1 MRLVH
6 GGLALDLPE
15 GWSDQSTLLFTAP
28 VDDVP
33 MPTAKRTAR
42 PTESLAVTFGLAQRR
57 AGGADDDAD
66 AVVREEVERLKA
78 ADPAL
83 ELVEVRPFVGGLG
96 KGSLA
101 VVKLT
106 LAEIALRQLTVAVVV
121 GPVVVCATA
130 SCVEA
135 VFARREPALLS
146 LLQSIGFS
154 QLSPGTPA
162 PGSSGTAPGQR

>member
-33 MPTAKRTAR
+33 LPTAKRTTR
-42 PTESLAVTFGLAQRR
+42 PTESLAVTFGLA
-57 AGGADDDAD
+57 GSDDAD
-66 AVVREEVERLKA
+66 AVVREEVEKLRA

-83 ELVEVRPFVGGLG
+83 ELVEVRPFTGGLG
-96 KGSLA
+96 TGSLA
-101 VVKLT
+101 VVRLS

-121 GPVVVCATA
+121 GPVVIRATV
-130 SCVEA
+130 SCVEGA
-135 VFARREPALLS
+135 FARREPALIA

-154 QLSPGTPA
+154 QST
-162 PGSSGTAPGQR
+162 SSTKASS